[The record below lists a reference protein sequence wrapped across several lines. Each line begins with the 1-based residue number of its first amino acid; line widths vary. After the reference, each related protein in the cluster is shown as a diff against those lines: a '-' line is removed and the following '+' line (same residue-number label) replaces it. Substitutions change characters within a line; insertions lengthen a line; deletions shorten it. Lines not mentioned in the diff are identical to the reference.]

1 MGKRALL
8 TLVAALA
15 VAAFTMSGVARAA
28 ATPTATPTAKASP
41 TAAFSVDYY
50 SNAGSTASN
59 AIPASVRVC
68 NVSGATEYGLFYVT
82 DQDQELKECC
92 SCEFTN
98 GACRTLA
105 VDGDLTAN
113 PANGEATANGNIALI
128 SASSSSDTKPVAS
141 GSLAAWSTH
150 DQGNGWLTE
159 TPFTGEALSSTAE
172 SNLAAECS
180 AVILVGSGTGICTCG
195 TGD

>member
-8 TLVAALA
+8 TLVALA
-15 VAAFTMSGVARAA
+15 VTAFTMSGVALAA
-28 ATPTATPTAKASP
+28 SPTATPTPKAAA

-50 SNAGSTASN
+50 SNAGSDSG
-59 AIPASVRVC
+59 IPASVRVC
-68 NVSGATEYGLFYVT
+68 NVSGATEWGLFYVT

-98 GACRTLA
+98 GSCRTLA

-159 TPFTGEALSSTAE
+159 TPFTGETLSTTAE

-180 AVILVGSGTGICTCG
+180 AVILVGSGTGICSCG